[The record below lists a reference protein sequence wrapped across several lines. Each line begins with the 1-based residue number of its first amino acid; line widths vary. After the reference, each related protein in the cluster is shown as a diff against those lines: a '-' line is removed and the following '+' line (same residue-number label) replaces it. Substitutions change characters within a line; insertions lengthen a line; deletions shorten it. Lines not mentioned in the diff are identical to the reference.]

1 MSDTVPFTD
10 IPRVEDI
17 PQQPPQYLEN
27 VRTLQVG
34 FGSKVLRADQQGL
47 WMGAADFASAPF
59 SVDMDGN
66 LIANSVTLSGYI
78 AVGGALSDIGS
89 GNITGTYIGSSAI
102 TSSKIAANAVTASKI
117 NVSELSAI
125 TADIGSVTSGTVT
138 GALIRTS
145 SSGDRVE
152 LDDGDDAI
160 RIYDTSGEKRMEL
173 IHDTLNFYN
182 ENGINAGLLYATD
195 TGSYEYLYFDISNN
209 SDGSFLFNIDNTG
222 RIIWSEDGNVKLY
235 YDASTNDFVFWEDI
249 ISDGGIVDIG
259 TSASDFDDIW
269 CDELHYNTL
278 TLRSDR
284 RVKKNIKPLSYGLDA
299 VLALDPVTFNFK
311 RKEKKVKREDAGGK
325 PKIRGEKKQIADA
338 KFADKKQKAKD
349 RADHKEN
356 MPHIGFIA
364 QDVAKIIPEITEN
377 AIGDTEVGSA
387 AIRQQ
392 EMTAI
397 LVKAIQELNEKV
409 ENIRSQSV

>member
-1 MSDTVPFTD
+1 MTTKSVPFTD
-10 IPRVEDI
+10 IERVGEL
-17 PQQPPQYLEN
+17 PPQPPQYLEN

-34 FGSKVLRADQQGL
+34 FGSKVLRADQRGIWL
-47 WMGAADFASAPF
+47 GGEDPTTAPF

-66 LIANSVTLSGYI
+66 MIANSVTLTGYI

-89 GNITGTYIGSSAI
+89 GNITSTYIGSSAI
-102 TSSKIAANAVTASKI
+102 TTSKIQSNAVTASKI
-117 NVSELSAI
+117 SVSELSAI
-125 TADIGSVTSGTVT
+125 TADIGSVTSGTIT

-160 RIYDTSGEKRMEL
+160 RIYDTGGNKRMEL
-173 IHDTLNFYN
+173 IHDTLNFYDSN
-182 ENGINAGLLYATD
+182 EVNNGLIYAT
-195 TGSYEYLYFDISNN
+195 TTASYAYLYFDISNN

-222 RIIWSEDGNVKLY
+222 RFIIGEDGNTALY
-235 YDASTNDFVFWEDI
+235 YEAVDNEWVFWEDI
-249 ISDGGIVDIG
+249 VSDGGIVDIG
-259 TSASDFDDIW
+259 SSAADFDDIW

-284 RVKKNIKPLSYGLDA
+284 RVKENIKPISYGLDA
-299 VLALDPVTFNFK
+299 VLKLDPVSFNFK
-311 RKEKKVKREDAGGK
+311 KRQRNVRAEAMGGK
-325 PKIRGEKKQIADA
+325 PALRGKKKKIAE
-338 KFADKKQKAKD
+338 DKLKAKKKRAED
-349 RADHKEN
+349 RAVHKHT
-356 MPHIGFIA
+356 MPHMGFIA

-377 AIGDTEVGSA
+377 AHEDSEAGTA

-397 LVKAIQELNEKV
+397 LVKAVQELHAELEAVKKA
-409 ENIRSQSV
+409 R